1 MQTTAAEQDKIHGM
15 IRQARALI
23 HSGRQQ
29 IALLRPV
36 WGAYLVGETLTRLA
50 ALVEELEHELSLAH
64 PDSATERDASNEA
77 SNREKD
83 LEIYL

>member
-1 MQTTAAEQDKIHGM
+1 MHTTAAEQDKIQGM

-23 HSGRQQ
+23 QSGRQQ

-50 ALVEELEHELSLAH
+50 AIVEELEREVTLSR
-64 PDSATERDASNEA
+64 PDAAAERDESNEA
-77 SNREKD
+77 SKREKD